1 MHYVPQARAVATLDA
16 RTLRLLALAALLA
29 RPTPPRSKP

>member
-16 RTLRLLALAALLA
+16 RTLRLLAVAALLA
-29 RPTPPRSKP
+29 RPAQPRSKP